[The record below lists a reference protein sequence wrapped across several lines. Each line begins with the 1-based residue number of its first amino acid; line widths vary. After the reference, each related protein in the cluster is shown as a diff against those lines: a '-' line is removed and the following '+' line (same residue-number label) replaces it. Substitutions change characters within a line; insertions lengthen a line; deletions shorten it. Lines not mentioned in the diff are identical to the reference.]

1 MTKVTNPF
9 AGIKLSD
16 QTNPSHRKLDQQ
28 LFVPSPQKQPTP
40 ATSSPEPQLSGTP
53 KSRESGS
60 PGIRESG
67 KPDIRDSGMS
77 ELRKPG
83 SPGIQES
90 GVVRTPQT
98 PSLSTIKE
106 TPLIKE
112 TFLITDGEYE
122 DMEDM
127 KLQLRRLLDMKASKQ
142 DIIRCAVQY
151 ILEDFRKHPETS
163 IIVGRLQQKKNK

>member
-1 MTKVTNPF
+1 M
-9 AGIKLSD
+9 
-16 QTNPSHRKLDQQ
+16 
-28 LFVPSPQKQPTP
+28 PSPQKQPTP

-53 KSRESGS
+53 KF
-60 PGIRESG
+60 RESG